1 MAGEAFATVPLDT
14 DSIYCANMA
23 ELFKVQPQ
31 LGYQIDQQASDAIE
45 AVPTRSGPPTLVYKL
60 PGDRSLLLH
69 SRYDPRQEA
78 VRLIS
83 KVDLISN
90 LCFVVSGFGMGYHVR
105 ELFDQ
110 LSEEAFIL
118 VLEPDL
124 AVLKCALEHNDFT
137 DMVASRRLVF
147 IHRVQKSDLFDL
159 LQPFAT
165 SMMLGAAF
173 IAHPPSEQ
181 LQGEYFKSARQ
192 MVVEF
197 AQYCRTSLVTSV
209 AISQATCRNIA
220 CNLPT
225 YVSTPSIDILMDRFT
240 GFPAIVVA
248 AGPSLAKNM
257 PLLKQAK
264 GRAIIVAVQT
274 VFKPLLANGI
284 VPDYVTSLDYHQ
296 ISRRFFDGLEDY
308 RDVHLVAEP
317 KASTEVIDIYGGPI
331 SLLSNPFAKRC
342 LPGIDDPHA
351 GLRSGSTVAH
361 LAFYLADYM
370 GCSPIVL
377 VGQDLAFTDNL
388 YYAPGNPIHDV
399 WRPEFNRFMTV
410 EMKEWERIV
419 RHRHILKRVQDI
431 QGRQIYTDEQ
441 MFTYLQQFERDFAN
455 TSSQVI
461 DATEG
466 GTVKTGATL
475 MPLADALERFATREI
490 PPEKWDYKGE
500 YDFHDRST
508 LRPAETALRK
518 RIAEISAL
526 EDLSSEMKSVLEEMV
541 SLIDEQA
548 KLNQRMVRVDE
559 LRVKVHSLE
568 EVLHMVCEVGQLGEL
583 RRYKQDRLI
592 GASRAQGKDRQRRQ
606 LQRDVEYV
614 SNVIKGCGEL
624 RTILNEALERFGRAN
639 RAGALATRR

>member
-1 MAGEAFATVPLDT
+1 MP
-14 DSIYCANMA
+14 
-23 ELFKVQPQ
+23 
-31 LGYQIDQQASDAIE
+31 
-45 AVPTRSGPPTLVYKL
+45 
-60 PGDRSLLLH
+60 
-69 SRYDPRQEA
+69 
-78 VRLIS
+78 
-83 KVDLISN
+83 N
-90 LCFVVSGFGMGYHVR
+90 LCFVVSGFAMGYHVR

-137 DMVASRRLVF
+137 EMVASRRLV
-147 IHRVQKSDLFDL
+147 IVHRLQKSDLFDL

-165 SMMLGAAF
+165 SMMMGAAF

-181 LQGEYFKSARQ
+181 LGGEYYKSARQ
-192 MVVEF
+192 MIVEF
-197 AQYCRTSLVTSV
+197 AQYCRTSLITTV
-209 AISQATCRNIA
+209 AISQATCRNVA

-225 YVSTPSIDILMDRFT
+225 YVSTPSIDILMDHFS

-257 PLLKQAK
+257 HLLKQAK
-264 GRAIIVAVQT
+264 GRAVIIAVQT

-284 VPDYVTSLDYHQ
+284 VPDYVTSLDYHE
-296 ISRRFFDGLEDY
+296 ISRRFFEGLDDY
-308 RDVHLVAEP
+308 HDVHLVAEP
-317 KASTEVIDIYGGPI
+317 KATTEVIDIYGGPI
-331 SLLSNPFAKRC
+331 SLLSHPFAKRC
-342 LPGIDDPHA
+342 LPGIADQHA

-399 WRPEFNRFMTV
+399 WRPEINRFMTV

-419 RHRHILKRVQDI
+419 RHRRILRRVQDI
-431 QGRQIYTDEQ
+431 QGRQVYTDEQ

-466 GTVKTGATL
+466 GAFKTGATL
-475 MPLADALERFATREI
+475 MTLADALVQFATRQI
-490 PPEKWDYKGE
+490 PDAKWAYKKESTFDG
-500 YDFHDRST
+500 RSA
-508 LRPAETALRK
+508 LGPAKAALQN
-518 RIAEISAL
+518 RIDEISLL
-526 EDLSSEMKSVLEEMV
+526 ENLSSEMKSVLEEMI
-541 SLIDEQA
+541 SLVDEQA

-559 LRVKVHSLE
+559 LRAKVHSLE
-568 EVLHMVCEVGQLGEL
+568 EVLQMVCDVGQLGEL
-583 RRYKQDRLI
+583 RRYKLDRMI
-592 GASRAQGKDRQRRQ
+592 GASRVKGKERQRRQ
-606 LQRDVEYV
+606 LQRDLEYV
-614 SNVIKGCGEL
+614 SNVIEGCGEL
-624 RTILNEALERFGRAN
+624 RAMLNEALERFSKYDQEGK
-639 RAGALATRR
+639 